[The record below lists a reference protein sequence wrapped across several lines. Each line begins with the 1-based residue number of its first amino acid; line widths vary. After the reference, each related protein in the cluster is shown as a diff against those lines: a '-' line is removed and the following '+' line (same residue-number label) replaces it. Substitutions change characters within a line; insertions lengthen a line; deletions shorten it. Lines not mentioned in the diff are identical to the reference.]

1 MKSNN
6 NIEIKPKKK
15 KGKKFMVILWILA
28 VIAFFMLIGSILHMT
43 YFKNEKEKIKI
54 YGEMVSVYDGKM
66 HIYKMGTGKE
76 KIILLPGLNV
86 ALPSAEFGPLMRQLS
101 KKYTVVCID
110 YFGVGFSSQT
120 KRDRNSENYIEEIR
134 MVLKKAGI
142 KAPYVLMPHSI
153 SSVYSEYYAAKYP
166 DEIQAII
173 SLDGTPTA
181 YLGDE
186 IPNFVKKIM
195 NIAKFQQAAGFT
207 SIIAPLST
215 SENKLLSYG
224 YNEKEINDL
233 IIYAGFTIN
242 NNTLE
247 QMTSTTEYIKDVN
260 SLTYPDNVPYFKS
273 FLSKPIKQKI
283 VRLKLHQKNI
293 NINILK
299 G

>member
-1 MKSNN
+1 
-6 NIEIKPKKK
+6 
-15 KGKKFMVILWILA
+15 
-28 VIAFFMLIGSILHMT
+28 
-43 YFKNEKEKIKI
+43 
-54 YGEMVSVYDGKM
+54 
-66 HIYKMGTGKE
+66 
-76 KIILLPGLNV
+76 
-86 ALPSAEFGPLMRQLS
+86 
-101 KKYTVVCID
+101 
-110 YFGVGFSSQT
+110 
-120 KRDRNSENYIEEIR
+120 

-186 IPNFVKKIM
+186 MPNFVKKIM

-260 SLTYPDNVPYFKS
+260 SLTYPDNVPYFKIIS
-273 FLSKPIKQKI
+273 KQTYKTKNSQIKITPEEYQHQHLKRVKADNNYEILNGNHYIYVNNVNHISEITDEFLLKI
-283 VRLKLHQKNI
+283 TQ
-293 NINILK
+293 
-299 G
+299 